1 MKIFLPFLLILK
13 VFHIGLIG
21 VIIRY
26 SLSYF
31 RLIHFIIEEFVE
43 VENFGFMGFKP
54 TSIIAM
60 EIAYLMMSF
69 KGFKSTTIV
78 VMEKV
83 Y

>member
-31 RLIHFIIEEFVE
+31 GLIHFIIEEFVE
-43 VENFGFMGFKP
+43 VGRFGFIKSN
-54 TSIIAM
+54 TIIVM
-60 EIAYLMMSF
+60 EIACLMMSV
-69 KGFKSTTIV
+69 KGFKSITFV
-78 VMEKV
+78 VMKNIS
-83 Y
+83 